1 MIHKYEESL
10 VDIETLLKIDPTN
23 KAAKNELVLIQKMK
37 EDMVSRI
44 SYSLDQS
51 SVNYQS
57 EFEESKKHYW
67 QSFFF

>member
-37 EDMVSRI
+37 EDMVSCNA
-44 SYSLDQS
+44 YSLDQS

-57 EFEESKKHYW
+57 EVEES
-67 QSFFF
+67 